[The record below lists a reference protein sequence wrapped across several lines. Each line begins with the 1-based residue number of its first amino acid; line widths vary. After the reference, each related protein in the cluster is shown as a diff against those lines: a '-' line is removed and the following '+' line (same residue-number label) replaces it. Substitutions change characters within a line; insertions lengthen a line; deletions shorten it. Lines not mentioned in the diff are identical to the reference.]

1 MTQLRVV
8 EGDAGMCQL
17 IVSWM
22 AITVKTSSQISDS
35 ISVTVEANVYFLEG
49 DKHPFCANYM
59 EESLKEWER
68 GAVKKRVPLP
78 EQG

>member
-22 AITVKTSSQISDS
+22 AISVKTSSQISDS
-35 ISVTVEANVYFLEG
+35 VSITVEANVHFLEG
-49 DKHPFCANYM
+49 DKPPFCANCI
-59 EESLKEWER
+59 EESYKEWGR
-68 GAVKKRVPLP
+68 G
-78 EQG
+78 Q